1 MDCLTKRIGD
11 FMNINE
17 DYKSHIK
24 LAKLIALSLVMIIIT
39 LNYNSVKA
47 NAAVNEKLNIN
58 NTNISFLENK
68 TDENILDNL
77 LVALTGKVFGYEVIL
92 NDDLIGYTF
101 IEDSLDNIEESLL
114 NIYLREKG
122 IKREDVLSYKVDMKL
137 DLKKNRF
144 DVELLQ
150 TSDEVAKALYDIAK
164 KDKDEI
170 NITVK
175 YIKEEKIEIKPSTV
189 IIQSDNLY
197 LGESKVEEGTKGLS
211 KVTKEITIDIDEEIE
226 NKVIN
231 KSILIKEVSKII
243 YKGTKN
249 PYEYGVA
256 FLNHPTGGGYM
267 TSGYGERWNSFH
279 KGIDIAGDTGD
290 DVIAAMDGE
299 VIYSEYND
307 GGYGNL
313 IIVKHEDDMETYYG
327 HLNESYVKVGDKIKK
342 GDIIGAVGNTGFSTG
357 PHLHFELRIDDEP
370 VDPTDYI
377 VKKVNG
383 AA

>member
-1 MDCLTKRIGD
+1 
-11 FMNINE
+11 MNINE

-24 LAKLIALSLVMIIIT
+24 LAKFIVLSLVVVIII
-39 LNYNSVKA
+39 LNYNSIKA
-47 NAAVNEKLNIN
+47 NAAVNENLNIN

-101 IEDSLDNIEESLL
+101 IEDSLDNIEESIL
-114 NIYLREKG
+114 NIYLKEKG
-122 IKREDVLSYKVDMKL
+122 IKREDVLSYKVDMKI

-150 TSDEVAKALYDIAK
+150 TNDEVVKVLYDIAR

-175 YIKEEKIEIKPSTV
+175 YIKDEKIEIKPSTV
-189 IIQSDNLY
+189 TIQSDNLY
-197 LGESKVEEGTKGLS
+197 LGESRVEEGTNGLS
-211 KVTKEITIDIDEEIE
+211 KITKEITTDIDKEIE
-226 NKVIN
+226 TKVIN
-231 KSILIKEVSKII
+231 KSILKKEINKKI

-279 KGIDIAGDTGD
+279 KGIDIAGDIGD

-342 GDIIGAVGNTGFSTG
+342 EDIIGAVGNTGFSTG

-370 VDPTDYI
+370 VDPIDYI
-377 VKKVNG
+377 VNKTNG

>member
-1 MDCLTKRIGD
+1 
-11 FMNINE
+11 MNINE